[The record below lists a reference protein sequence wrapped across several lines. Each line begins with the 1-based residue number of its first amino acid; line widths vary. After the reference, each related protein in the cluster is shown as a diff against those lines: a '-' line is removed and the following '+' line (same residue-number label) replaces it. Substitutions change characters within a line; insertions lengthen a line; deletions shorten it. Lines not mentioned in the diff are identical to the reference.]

1 MKKVTIQERG
11 NNNYLSLMPHR
22 SMYKSL
28 KFPREPCWT
37 KMRSLGWLSI
47 KMSLIQ
53 PWKGVMGFKHW
64 ELVKLSGHPV
74 GKREETI
81 ILECSSISAGISW
94 CKNSE
99 TNYSKCFY
107 SLCYTAFCVINPS
120 ARKKEKKRE
129 VKKESIQPLEISEYE
144 VSCVLIKIKMCFFFC
159 CL

>member
-1 MKKVTIQERG
+1 
-11 NNNYLSLMPHR
+11 MPQR
-22 SMYKSL
+22 SICKSL

-53 PWKGVMGFKHW
+53 PWKAVIGFKHR
-64 ELVKLSGHPV
+64 ESVKLSGHPV

-99 TNYSKCFY
+99 TNSSKCFH

-120 ARKKEKKRE
+120 
-129 VKKESIQPLEISEYE
+129 VKKERQKERGKKESSQPLEISEYE
-144 VSCVLIKIKMCFFFC
+144 VSCVLINIKMWFFSDVFK
-159 CL
+159 LHNW